1 MNFRHEEKLS
11 KPVFARVSP
20 KMSRDQIKKNIIDA
34 LEKSGITVK
43 QDTVTETNEE
53 GSDQ

>member
-1 MNFRHEEKLS
+1 MNSRHEEQLS
-11 KPVFARVSP
+11 KPVFARISP

-43 QDTVTETNEE
+43 EDLDIETNKE
-53 GSDQ
+53 GGEK